1 MKQSNKQLNKIY
13 KELDKIF
20 GEKAI
25 MKIKSHIY
33 SLWRKIEDLETS
45 REMWKNRYYKLKKK

>member
-1 MKQSNKQLNKIY
+1 MIQSDKQLNKIY

-20 GEKAI
+20 GEKAVT
-25 MKIKSHIY
+25 KIKSHIY

-45 REMWKNRYYKLKKK
+45 REMWKNRYNKLKGK

>member
-1 MKQSNKQLNKIY
+1 MIQSNKQLNKIY

-20 GEKAI
+20 GEKAVA
-25 MKIKSHIY
+25 KIKSHIY

-45 REMWKNRYYKLKKK
+45 REMWKNRYNKLKGK